1 MGLENLQPD
10 PTLPI
15 SRRRIYVNEDLRTN
29 PEHFLISSDQLPA
42 PTIVIPDQGFIPVHT
57 FFTIME
63 KERNSL
69 HIPVSRHSVNVAQF
83 VASVSAL
90 TEGVELKRQETELPE
105 HFLNFQELHKQR
117 GELSLITF
125 DMDDLTS
132 TNTIYTH
139 LHGSIICSILE
150 RTILEIIEKYGG
162 LLASMGEE
170 NIVALPDNLENA
182 NIIAQLTLREFT
194 SIPFDFGA
202 DEFHQGVSAG
212 VASLSHSKPPT
223 FRRLMELTGGAL
235 VYSKKNGKGFATIFV
250 DQ

>member
-1 MGLENLQPD
+1 MGFENLP
-10 PTLPI
+10 
-15 SRRRIYVNEDLRTN
+15 SRRRIYVNEDLRAN
-29 PEHFLISSDQLPA
+29 PERFLMSSDQLPV
-42 PTIVIPDQGFIPVHT
+42 PTIIAPDQGFIPVHT

-63 KERNSL
+63 RERNSL
-69 HIPVSRHSVNVAQF
+69 HIPVSRHSLNVAQF
-83 VASVSAL
+83 VAVVSAL
-90 TEGVELKRQETELPE
+90 TEGVELKRQETELPR

-117 GELSLITF
+117 RELSLVTF

-132 TNTIYTH
+132 TNTMYTH
-139 LHGSIICSILE
+139 LHGSIICSTLE
-150 RTILEIIEKYGG
+150 RTIIEIIEKYGG

-170 NIVALPDNLENA
+170 NMVALPDNLENA
-182 NIIAQLTLREFT
+182 NIIAQLILREFT

-202 DEFHQGVSAG
+202 GEFHQGVSAG

-235 VYSKKNGKGFATIFV
+235 VYSKKNGKGFATIFG